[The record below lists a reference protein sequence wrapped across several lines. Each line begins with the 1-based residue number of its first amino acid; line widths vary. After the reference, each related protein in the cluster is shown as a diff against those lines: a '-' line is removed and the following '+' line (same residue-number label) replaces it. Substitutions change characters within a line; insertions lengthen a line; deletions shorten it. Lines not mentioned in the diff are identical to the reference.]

1 MIFIVGPPRSG
12 TTLMLELLGEHPLVS
27 AHSRA
32 FHRFHH
38 DLMLFRDRQTR
49 DDHFRLGTADATPE
63 IARAYRAAI
72 TEHVPA
78 GSTFV
83 LKISTLS
90 IQIDFVRALVPEARF
105 IQMVRDGRDA
115 ICSIEDLRKTLEQ
128 QQGAPRQLGPAPDP
142 FGLWCAEHFADPHLR
157 AAANWYYHV
166 TRSMLDLRFAGP
178 DASLRVRYEDLIADP
193 AATIERVLAFAGL
206 QAHRRVSAAF
216 AGVRDAPGKP
226 GGIGFSVSQ
235 AKGPKRVGRFE
246 TDLSRDLRAAVA
258 PLLER
263 PMLMLGY
270 DADLLSEP
278 SRFDRGC
285 EAIGADAELWRD
297 RVARETT
304 WFDQQQRVFA
314 PERML
319 ERAQA
324 SPDARPL
331 LIDGAAVGASR
342 RLQDGEVVEGIAW
355 VQKQERRHT
364 FPDPKQLWPGVAAA
378 LDGSRTIAELCDRFD
393 LGVEAVALLGRLHDL
408 GFVGY
413 A

>member
-1 MIFIVGPPRSG
+1 
-12 TTLMLELLGEHPLVS
+12 
-27 AHSRA
+27 
-32 FHRFHH
+32 
-38 DLMLFRDRQTR
+38 
-49 DDHFRLGTADATPE
+49 
-63 IARAYRAAI
+63 
-72 TEHVPA
+72 
-78 GSTFV
+78 
-83 LKISTLS
+83 
-90 IQIDFVRALVPEARF
+90 
-105 IQMVRDGRDA
+105 
-115 ICSIEDLRKTLEQ
+115 
-128 QQGAPRQLGPAPDP
+128 
-142 FGLWCAEHFADPHLR
+142 
-157 AAANWYYHV
+157 
-166 TRSMLDLRFAGP
+166 MLDLRFAGP